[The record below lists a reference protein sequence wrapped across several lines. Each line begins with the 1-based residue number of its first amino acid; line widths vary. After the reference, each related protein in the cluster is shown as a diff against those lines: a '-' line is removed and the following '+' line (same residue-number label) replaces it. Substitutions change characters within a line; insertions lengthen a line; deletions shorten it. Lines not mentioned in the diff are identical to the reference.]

1 METTAKTK
9 NIGFINNLINNC
21 DGYIKINHKEK
32 LMERFSRN
40 VNTEEKD
47 IPPVEEIGAETV
59 DIIDSAEEAI
69 QQPIA
74 NTDSS
79 IAVNF
84 SQMINKPEEVKTE
97 LNSVPAEGE
106 TKVNVLFPK
115 TEHILGNYIDYDSFN
130 KIKESNTD
138 KVVRAVRLLNYKMAD
153 QNAATAFAQFVS
165 TFNPECDPNKRL
177 RYELIRHQ
185 GREKDLVIRL
195 STVVNGTTKYYAD
208 IYPDLNKI
216 ELDHHL
222 LSSAKR

>member
-1 METTAKTK
+1 MENFLTK
-9 NIGFINNLINNC
+9 EIGTLIGKHFGFDDNINLDKDPIITSNNI
-21 DGYIKINHKEK
+21 I
-32 LMERFSRN
+32 
-40 VNTEEKD
+40 D
-47 IPPVEEIGAETV
+47 IPPVEEIGMQNVE
-59 DIIDSAEEAI
+59 IIDSAEEAI
-69 QQPIA
+69 QQPLA

-97 LNSVPAEGE
+97 LVSTPDNGE
-106 TKVNVLFPK
+106 AKVNVVFPK
-115 TEHILGNYIDYDSFN
+115 TEHILGNYVDYDSFN

-153 QNAATAFAQFVS
+153 QNAAMKFGQFVS
-165 TFNPECDPNKRL
+165 EFNPQCDPNKRL

-185 GREKDLVIRL
+185 GREKDLVVRL

-216 ELDHHL
+216 DVDHHL
-222 LSSAKR
+222 ISSARK

>member
-1 METTAKTK
+1 MEIT
-9 NIGFINNLINNC
+9 
-21 DGYIKINHKEK
+21 
-32 LMERFSRN
+32 
-40 VNTEEKD
+40 NTENKNLFRQLASLGFDVNESLLELEKD
-47 IPPVEEIGAETV
+47 YSPVEEIGMQNVE
-59 DIIDSAEEAI
+59 IIDSAEEAI
-69 QQPIA
+69 QQPLA

-97 LNSVPAEGE
+97 VVSTPDNGE
-106 TKVNVLFPK
+106 TKVNVVFPK
-115 TEHILGNYIDYDSFN
+115 NEHILGNYVDYESFN

-138 KVVRAVRLLNYKMAD
+138 KIVRAVRLLNYKMAD
-153 QNAATAFAQFVS
+153 QNAAMKFGQFVS
-165 TFNPECDPNKRL
+165 EFNPECDPSKRL

-216 ELDHHL
+216 DVDHHL
-222 LSSAKR
+222 ISSAKK

>member
-1 METTAKTK
+1 METTVNK
-9 NIGFINNLINNC
+9 NIMVNEDTTAFDDFITYALTRKLPE
-21 DGYIKINHKEK
+21 GY
-32 LMERFSRN
+32 
-40 VNTEEKD
+40 D
-47 IPPVEEIGAETV
+47 IPPVEEIGMQNVE
-59 DIIDSAEEAI
+59 IIDSAEEAI
-69 QQPIA
+69 QQPLA

-97 LNSVPAEGE
+97 LVSTPDNGE
-106 TKVNVLFPK
+106 AKVNVVFPK
-115 TEHILGNYIDYDSFN
+115 TEHILGNYVDYDSFN

-153 QNAATAFAQFVS
+153 QNAAMKFGQFVS
-165 TFNPECDPNKRL
+165 EFNPNGDPNKRL

-185 GREKDLVIRL
+185 GREKDLVVRL

-216 ELDHHL
+216 DIDHHL
-222 LSSAKR
+222 ISSARK